1 MAKSPSAAPAK
12 APTKQH
18 RKTLVLLDSH
28 AIIHRAYHALPDFAS
43 SKGVPTGALYG
54 LTTMLIG
61 IIEKFK
67 PEYIVA
73 CYDLPQP
80 TYRHIAYKEYK
91 AGRKKTDDNLV
102 LQLESSRKIF
112 EAFGIPMYDLVGFEA
127 DDMLGTIVQQVA
139 YERGKADLDGAP
151 IKVVIASG
159 DMDTMQLITGDD
171 VVVYTLKKGI
181 KDIVIY
187 DELAVIERFGFK
199 PEFLPDYKGLRG
211 DPSDNI
217 IGIAGI
223 GEKTASI
230 LINAFSTIEEMYALF
245 DKSPEEFRAKMK
257 SIGITDRVCGLL
269 ENGRDDAIFSKTLA
283 TIRRD
288 APINFD
294 FEHAKWTPHIDQLET
309 LFKDLEFRSLIV
321 KAKQLISGLEADA
334 HKKAQGTLGDWTADI
349 GAPTYDAKPK
359 KAKDKKAA
367 SDSEAGEGS
376 PASEGKTKKEIKEDA
391 ENAYY
396 LNASEDLKEKLRVAV
411 WVLDSNKTNPTL
423 QDAFYETDEEDA
435 DKAYQMLWKKAH
447 DQGLGY
453 ILDNVEIPLIP
464 VIRKMTAEGVMINVK
479 YLEKISKE
487 YHIVLDRLEKEIHKL
502 AGSEFNV
509 ASPKQLG
516 EVLYDKLGLGGAGS
530 GTRIKKTAGGAKST
544 KESELEKMR
553 DSHPIIGKII
563 EYRELAKLLGT
574 YIDTFPTMADA
585 NDRLHP
591 NFSQTG
597 AATGRMA
604 THDPSIQNIPI
615 KSELGKNIR
624 NAFIAP
630 KGKKLISLD
639 YSQMEL
645 RIAAILSGDKNL
657 VEIFQTGTD
666 VHTGV
671 AARVFKVPESEVTS
685 NMRRQAKVINFGI
698 LYGMGVSALRMNLA
712 QGGQETS
719 REDAQ
724 NFYNEYFNTFNGI
737 ATYLEEVKRS
747 AAALGYT
754 KTLFG
759 RRRYFEGIKSRLPF
773 IRAAAERMAIN
784 APVQGTLADIAKLA
798 MLRVQKEVCDDPK
811 NEIVMLMQIHD
822 ELVFEVDE
830 GKAEKMAKEIKKIME
845 AVLVDSFEEYKKFE
859 NGEGSAAKAK
869 NADPAE
875 AGIEERVKTVPVT
888 VSMAIADT
896 WGDMK

>member
-1 MAKSPSAAPAK
+1 MAKTSPAGKKPAASPAAAPVR
-12 APTKQH
+12 

-102 LQLESSRKIF
+102 EQLKSSRRIF
-112 EAFGIPMYDLVGFEA
+112 EAFGIPMYDLEGFEA

-139 YERGKADLDGAP
+139 HDGKKYDPDGAP
-151 IKVVIASG
+151 VKVVIASG
-159 DMDTMQLITGDD
+159 DMDTMQLVTGDD

-187 DELAVIERFGFK
+187 DELAVIERFGFR
-199 PEFLPDYKGLRG
+199 PEFLTDYKGLRG

-230 LINAFSTIEEMYALF
+230 IINAFQTIDNMYALY
-245 DKSPEEFRAKMK
+245 DKSPDEFRAKLK
-257 SIGITDRVCGLL
+257 AAKITDRVIGLL
-269 ENGRDDAIFSKTLA
+269 EAGRDDALFSKTLA

-294 FEHAKWTPHIDQLET
+294 YEHAKWTPHIDQIEA
-309 LFKDLEFRSLIV
+309 LFKELEFRSLVV
-321 KAKQLISGLEADA
+321 KVKQLIANLEGADA
-334 HKKAQGTLGDWTADI
+334 EVPKNKPGATAGDEEGHKKEKKTAAQTR
-349 GAPTYDAKPK
+349 
-359 KAKDKKAA
+359 
-367 SDSEAGEGS
+367 
-376 PASEGKTKKEIKEDA
+376 EDE

-396 LNASEDLKEKLRVAV
+396 KSASAELKEKLKVAV
-411 WVLDSNKTNPTL
+411 WILDSNKTNPTL
-423 QDAFYETDEEDA
+423 QDVYLETDEEDA
-435 DKAYQMLWKKAH
+435 DKAFEILWKKAH
-447 DQGLGY
+447 ELGLGFVM
-453 ILDNVEIPLIP
+453 DKMEFPLIP
-464 VIRKMTAEGVMINVK
+464 IVQQMQADGVMIDVK
-479 YLEKISKE
+479 YLEKLSKE
-487 YHIVLDRLEKEIHKL
+487 YHATLSALEKEIHEM
-502 AGSEFNV
+502 AGMEFNI

-516 EVLYDKLGLGGAGS
+516 EILYDKLGLGGAGS
-530 GTRIKKTAGGAKST
+530 GARIKKTAGGAKST
-544 KESELEKMR
+544 KESELEKLK
-553 DSHPIIGKII
+553 DAHPIVAKIL
-563 EYRELAKLLGT
+563 ESRELAKLLGT
-574 YIDTFPTMADA
+574 YIDAFPPLADA
-585 NDRLHP
+585 AGRLHP
-591 NFSQTG
+591 RFSLTG

-604 THDPSIQNIPI
+604 TFDPSIQNIPI
-615 KSELGKNIR
+615 KSDLGKRIR
-624 NAFIAP
+624 YAFVAP
-630 KGKKLISLD
+630 KAKKLISLD

-645 RIAAILSGDKNL
+645 RLAAILSGDENL
-657 VEIFQTGTD
+657 MEIFKTGTD

-698 LYGMGVSALRMNLA
+698 LYGMGVSALRQNLA

-724 NFYNEYFNTFNGI
+724 NFYNEYFNTFSGI
-737 ATYLEEVKRS
+737 ASYLEEVKRS
-747 AAALGYT
+747 AATLGYT

-759 RRRYFEGIKSRLPF
+759 RRRYFEGIKSKLPF

-784 APVQGTLADIAKLA
+784 APVQGTLADVTKLA
-798 MLRVQKEVCDDPK
+798 MLRVHE
-811 NEIVMLMQIHD
+811 EICAKPENGTKMLMQIHD
-822 ELVFEVDE
+822 ELVFEVEED
-830 GKAEKMAKEIKKIME
+830 KAQKMADEIQKIME
-845 AVLVDSFEEYKKFE
+845 RVLVDSFEEYKVFE
-859 NGEGSAAKAK
+859 NGGQAKGRAGAQDSDDDAEIG
-869 NADPAE
+869 ADLSKRVHEVPINVSV
-875 AGIEERVKTVPVT
+875 GIGD
-888 VSMAIADT
+888 S
-896 WGDMK
+896 WGEMK